1 MKFLKGLALRSATLH
16 SAQGPLNDSKT
27 VYTIYF
33 ILPASE
39 RYFVPF
45 GIKDLPDYWICQ
57 ILNTR
62 LIKIEIGIEIKLKRW
77 LYLAVGFLNYDA

>member
-33 ILPASE
+33 ILPKWLL
-39 RYFVPF
+39 VPIIS
-45 GIKDLPDYWICQ
+45 G
-57 ILNTR
+57 
-62 LIKIEIGIEIKLKRW
+62 KLFHGKSLQSSW
-77 LYLAVGFLNYDA
+77 KGQAVGIYLWGTTEERDG

>member
-33 ILPASE
+33 ILPFLRQKNEYLFFMVNS
-39 RYFVPF
+39 
-45 GIKDLPDYWICQ
+45 LPYNHPV
-57 ILNTR
+57 L
-62 LIKIEIGIEIKLKRW
+62 
-77 LYLAVGFLNYDA
+77 

>member
-33 ILPASE
+33 ILPIIRFLKE
-39 RYFVPF
+39 GIYFF
-45 GIKDLPDYWICQ
+45 
-57 ILNTR
+57 
-62 LIKIEIGIEIKLKRW
+62 
-77 LYLAVGFLNYDA
+77 

>member
-33 ILPASE
+33 ILPGGPTQKAAMS
-39 RYFVPF
+39 
-45 GIKDLPDYWICQ
+45 K
-57 ILNTR
+57 
-62 LIKIEIGIEIKLKRW
+62 
-77 LYLAVGFLNYDA
+77 